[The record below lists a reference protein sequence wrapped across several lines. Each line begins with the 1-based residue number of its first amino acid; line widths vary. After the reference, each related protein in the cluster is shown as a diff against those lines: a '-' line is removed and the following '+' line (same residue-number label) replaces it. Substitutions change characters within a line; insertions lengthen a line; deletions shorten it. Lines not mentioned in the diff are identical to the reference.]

1 MDHKFEIPL
10 MVKVAERYYLRG
22 LKQEE
27 IARELNIARSTISV
41 ILNAARECGIVEIKI
56 HDPQTNQDSLSLR
69 ICDRFSLPVCLVVPT
84 AQQNPDNQRKMVV
97 QRAMHYLND
106 IISPGMTIGLAWGRT
121 CSDFVDVYEARQPL
135 SNIQVAPLV
144 GGSNQNAP
152 YFQINEMVRRL
163 AGQLSGQAFFIH
175 APASCAT
182 ADEKIF
188 YMQSSAMKPI
198 LDFWAKLDL
207 VLTGIGSSP
216 KIDQNRREQ
225 YTGESGIYHELGE
238 EAVGDICMRYF
249 DVNGQFL
256 NADILDRSISIPVAE
271 LRKTGRVI
279 AMASGIE
286 KAQAICGALRTGVIH
301 TLVTDEQTARSVCE
315 AAG

>member
-1 MDHKFEIPL
+1 MDNKFEIPL

-69 ICDRFSLPVCLVVPT
+69 ICDRFSLPACLVVPT

-106 IISPGMTIGLAWGRT
+106 IIRPGMTIGLAWGRT
-121 CSDFVDVYEARQPL
+121 CSDFVEVYESSHSF
-135 SNIQVAPLV
+135 SNIQVAPLI

-163 AGQLSGQAFFIH
+163 AGQLSGQVFFIH

-182 ADEKIF
+182 ADEKKF

-198 LDFWAKLDL
+198 LDFWANLDL

-216 KIDQNRREQ
+216 KIDLNRREQ
-225 YTGESGIYHELGE
+225 YTGESGIYSELGE

-249 DVNGQFL
+249 DASGQFL
-256 NADILDRSISIPVAE
+256 TTGVLDRNISIPISD
-271 LRKTGRVI
+271 LRKAGQVI
-279 AMASGIE
+279 AMASGSE
-286 KAQAICGALRTGVIH
+286 KAQAICGALRTGIIH
-301 TLVTDEQTARSVCE
+301 TLITDEQTARSISE
-315 AAG
+315 TAG